1 MKFSG
6 KNLLFFFPESPF
18 SKRAGNVLRTYT
30 NLKQLKSLGLN
41 IDLVGVEDYY
51 KSFGDS
57 LDDIDPEIIDEV
69 FILKTNPPKKKLTVE
84 YWKYKIQKKFSE
96 QNPNQYLTQYL
107 KDNLSTILD
116 KKKYD
121 YIIINYEFW
130 TDIIRNQDLKG
141 AKTIIDTHDWITLNE
156 FYNNKN
162 LDLGKKFN
170 EEIRNLSF
178 YDKVVT
184 ISNDEYFIFKSFLG
198 DKVVNIPP
206 SFPENFEDTNT
217 EKKYDLIFVGSDNPF
232 NVLSINW
239 FVEKVLPL
247 LSKEI
252 KVCII
257 GRICKHVPDHE
268 SIEKVFFADDLETYY
283 HSSKIAICPMLKGT
297 GIKIKV
303 VEAMSYGLPIVG
315 TEKAVDGFSDKKN
328 NGCMVS
334 DDEKEFAEIINHILK
349 NNSEYLKLKNE
360 ATKFFQQ
367 NFSEEK
373 SLELWK
379 KMLNLEITN
388 S

>member
-1 MKFSG
+1 MNFSN

-57 LDDIDPEIIDEV
+57 AENIDPAIINNIFV
-69 FILKTNPPKKKLTVE
+69 LKTQPPKKKLSLE
-84 YWKYKIQKKFSE
+84 YWKYKIQKKFNKENS
-96 QNPNQYLTQYL
+96 NQYLTQYL
-107 KDNLSTILD
+107 KDHFSAILD
-116 KKKYD
+116 KKTYD
-121 YIIINYEFW
+121 YILINYEFW
-130 TDIIRNQDLKG
+130 TDLIRDQDLKG
-141 AKTIIDTHDWITLNE
+141 AKTIVDTHDWITLNE

-162 LDLGKKFN
+162 LDLGKRFG
-170 EEIRNLSF
+170 EEINNLSF

-184 ISNDEYFIFKSFLG
+184 ISQDEYFIFKSFLG

-206 SFPENFEDTNT
+206 SFPENFESSNT

-247 LSKEI
+247 LPKEI
-252 KVCII
+252 KICII
-257 GRICKHVPDHE
+257 GRICKHVPDHKN
-268 SIEKVFFADDLETYY
+268 IEKVFFADDLKAYY
-283 HSSKIAICPMLKGT
+283 HASKIAICPMLKGT

-303 VEAMSYGLPIVG
+303 VEAMSYGLPVVG

-334 DDEKEFAEIINHILK
+334 DDEKEFTDIIK
-349 NNSEYLKLKNE
+349 NLLNDLSGYEKQKQEAIYFFKN
-360 ATKFFQQ
+360 
-367 NFSEEK
+367 NFSEKKSVKLWEK
-373 SLELWK
+373 T
-379 KMLNLEITN
+379 LNF
-388 S
+388 

>member
-1 MKFSG
+1 MNFSN

-30 NLKQLKSLGLN
+30 NLKQLKSVGLS

-51 KSFGDS
+51 KSFGDTVES
-57 LDDIDPEIIDEV
+57 IDFAIINDV
-69 FILKTNPPKKKLTVE
+69 FVLKTKPPKKKLTFE
-84 YWKYKIQKKFSE
+84 YWKYKIQKKFNKQHS
-96 QNPNQYLTQYL
+96 NQYLTQYL
-107 KDNLSTILD
+107 KDNFTAILD

-121 YIIINYEFW
+121 YIFINYEFW
-130 TDIIRNQDLKG
+130 TDLIRDQDLKG
-141 AKTIIDTHDWITLNE
+141 AKTIVDTHDWITLNE

-162 LDLGKKFN
+162 LDLGTRFG
-170 EEIRNLSF
+170 EEIKNLSF

-184 ISNDEYFIFKSFLG
+184 ISQDEYFIFKSFLG
-198 DKVVNIPP
+198 DKVINIPP

-239 FVEKVLPL
+239 FVERVLPL

-252 KVCII
+252 KICII

-268 SIEKVFFADDLETYY
+268 SIEKVFFTDNLETYY
-283 HSSKIAICPMLKGT
+283 QASKIAICPMLKGT

-328 NGCMVS
+328 NGCRVS
-334 DDEKEFAEIINHILK
+334 DNEIIFADIIK
-349 NNSEYLKLKNE
+349 NLLNNPSDYERQKQEAIHFFKN
-360 ATKFFQQ
+360 
-367 NFSEEK
+367 NFSEKK
-373 SLELWK
+373 SVELWEK
-379 KMLNLEITN
+379 TLIF
-388 S
+388 

>member
-1 MKFSG
+1 MNFSN

-51 KSFGDS
+51 NSFGDTAEG
-57 LDDIDPEIIDEV
+57 IDSEIINDV
-69 FILKTNPPKKKLTVE
+69 FVLKTKPPKKKLTFE
-84 YWKYKIQKKFSE
+84 YWKYKIQKKFNKENS
-96 QNPNQYLTQYL
+96 NQYLTQYL
-107 KDNLSTILD
+107 KDNFTAILD

-121 YIIINYEFW
+121 YIFINYEFW
-130 TDIIRNQDLKG
+130 TDLIRNQDLKG
-141 AKTIIDTHDWITLNE
+141 AKTIVDTHDWITLNE

-162 LDLGKKFN
+162 LDLGKRFG
-170 EEIRNLSF
+170 EEINNLSF

-184 ISNDEYFIFKSFLG
+184 ISQDEYFIFKSFLG
-198 DKVVNIPP
+198 DKVINIPP
-206 SFPENFEDTNT
+206 SFPENLEDTNT

-239 FVEKVLPL
+239 FVEKVLPF

-252 KVCII
+252 KICII

-268 SIEKVFFADDLETYY
+268 SIEKVFFADNLKTYY
-283 HSSKIAICPMLKGT
+283 HASKIAICPMLKGT

-303 VEAMSYGLPIVG
+303 VEAMSYGLPVVG

-328 NGCMVS
+328 NGCLVS
-334 DDEKEFAEIINHILK
+334 DDEKKFADIIKNLL
-349 NNSEYLKLKNE
+349 NNSSDYEKQKQKAIL
-360 ATKFFQQ
+360 FFRN
-367 NFSEEK
+367 NFSEKKSIELLEK
-373 SLELWK
+373 T
-379 KMLNLEITN
+379 LNF
-388 S
+388 

>member
-1 MKFSG
+1 MNFSN

-30 NLKQLKSLGLN
+30 NLKQLKSLGVN

-51 KSFGDS
+51 NSFGDTAEG
-57 LDDIDPEIIDEV
+57 IDSEIINDV
-69 FILKTNPPKKKLTVE
+69 FVLKTKPPKKKLTSE
-84 YWKYKIQKKFSE
+84 YWKYKIQKKFNKENS
-96 QNPNQYLTQYL
+96 NQYLTQYL
-107 KDNLSTILD
+107 KDNFTAILD

-121 YIIINYEFW
+121 YLFINYEFW
-130 TDIIRNQDLKG
+130 TDLIRNQDLKG
-141 AKTIIDTHDWITLNE
+141 AKTIVDTHDWITLNE

-162 LDLGKKFN
+162 LDLGKRFG
-170 EEIRNLSF
+170 EEINNLSF

-184 ISNDEYFIFKSFLG
+184 ISQDEYFIFKSFLG
-198 DKVVNIPP
+198 DKVINIPP
-206 SFPENFEDTNT
+206 SFPENFEYTNT

-247 LSKEI
+247 LPKEI
-252 KVCII
+252 KISII

-268 SIEKVFFADDLETYY
+268 SIEKVFFADDLKTYY
-283 HSSKIAICPMLKGT
+283 HASKIAICPMLKGT

-303 VEAMSYGLPIVG
+303 VEAMSYGIPVVG

-334 DDEKEFAEIINHILK
+334 DDEKVFADIIKNLL
-349 NNSEYLKLKNE
+349 NNSSDYEKQKQE
-360 ATKFFQQ
+360 AIHFFRD
-367 NFSEEK
+367 NFSEKK
-373 SLELWK
+373 SVELWEK
-379 KMLNLEITN
+379 TLNI
-388 S
+388 

>member
-1 MKFSG
+1 MNFSN

-30 NLKQLKSLGLN
+30 NLKQLKSLGLH

-51 KSFGDS
+51 NSFGDTAEG
-57 LDDIDPEIIDEV
+57 IDPEIINEV
-69 FILKTNPPKKKLTVE
+69 FVLKTKPPKKKLTFE
-84 YWKYKIQKKFSE
+84 YWKYKIQKKFNKENS
-96 QNPNQYLTQYL
+96 NQYLTQYL
-107 KDNLSTILD
+107 KDNFTAILD

-121 YIIINYEFW
+121 YIFINYEFW
-130 TDIIRNQDLKG
+130 TDLIRNQDLKG
-141 AKTIIDTHDWITLNE
+141 AKTIVDTHDWITLNE

-162 LDLGKKFN
+162 LDLGKRFG
-170 EEIRNLSF
+170 EEINNLSF

-184 ISNDEYFIFKSFLG
+184 ISQDEYFIFKSFLG
-198 DKVVNIPP
+198 DKVINIPP

-239 FVEKVLPL
+239 FVEKVLPIL
-247 LSKEI
+247 PKEI
-252 KVCII
+252 KICII

-268 SIEKVFFADDLETYY
+268 NIEKVFFADDLKTYY
-283 HSSKIAICPMLKGT
+283 QKSKIAICPMLKGT

-303 VEAMSYGLPIVG
+303 VEAMSYGIPVVG

-334 DDEKEFAEIINHILK
+334 DDEKEFADIIK
-349 NNSEYLKLKNE
+349 NLLNNLSDYEKQKRE
-360 ATKFFQQ
+360 AIHFFRD
-367 NFSEEK
+367 NFSEKK
-373 SLELWK
+373 SVELWGK
-379 KMLNLEITN
+379 TLNM
-388 S
+388 

>member
-57 LDDIDPEIIDEV
+57 LDDIDPKIIDEV

-84 YWKYKIQKKFSE
+84 YWKYKIQKKFNE

-107 KDNLSTILD
+107 KDNLNTILD

-130 TDIIRNQDLKG
+130 TDLIRNQDLKG

-162 LDLGKKFN
+162 LDLGKRFG
-170 EEIRNLSF
+170 EEINNLSF

-184 ISNDEYFIFKSFLG
+184 ISQDEYFIFKSFLG
-198 DKVVNIPP
+198 DKVINIPP

-217 EKKYDLIFVGSDNPF
+217 KKKYDLIFVGSDNPF

-239 FVEKVLPL
+239 FVEKVLPI

-268 SIEKVFFADDLETYY
+268 SIEKVFFAENLGTYY

-349 NNSEYLKLKNE
+349 NDSEYLKLKNE
-360 ATKFFQQ
+360 ATEFFQQ

>member
-1 MKFSG
+1 MNFSN

-51 KSFGDS
+51 NSFGDS
-57 LDDIDPEIIDEV
+57 PEDIDSTIIDAV
-69 FILKTNPPKKKLTVE
+69 FVLKTKPPKKKLTLE
-84 YWKYKIQKKFSE
+84 YWKYKIQKKIE
-96 QNPNQYLTQYL
+96 KKNPNQYLTTYL
-107 KDNLSTILD
+107 KNNFGAILN

-121 YIIINYEFW
+121 YIFINYEFW
-130 TDIIRNQDLKG
+130 TDLIRNQDLRG
-141 AKTIIDTHDWITLNE
+141 VKTIVDTHDWITLNE

-162 LDLGKKFN
+162 LDLGKRFG
-170 EEIRNLSF
+170 EEINNLSF
-178 YDKVVT
+178 YDRVVT
-184 ISNDEYFIFKSFLG
+184 ISQDEYFIFKSFLG
-198 DKVVNIPP
+198 DKVINIPP

-217 EKKYDLIFVGSDNPF
+217 KKKYELIFVGSDNPF
-232 NVLSINW
+232 NILSINW

-247 LSKEI
+247 LTKEI
-252 KVCII
+252 KICII

-268 SIEKVFFADDLETYY
+268 SIEKVFFADDLKTYY
-283 HSSKIAICPMLKGT
+283 HASKIAICPMLKGT

-315 TEKAVDGFSDKKN
+315 TEKAIDGFSDKKN

-334 DDEKEFAEIINHILK
+334 DDEKEFAEMITRLIDNKSDYLQLK
-349 NNSEYLKLKNE
+349 YEAIHFFKN
-360 ATKFFQQ
+360 
-367 NFSEEK
+367 NFSETK
-373 SLELWK
+373 SVELWK
-379 KMLNLEITN
+379 KTLD